1 MGIVIKYK
9 AMQVFS
15 FLPSSFS
22 VHSITLFPSFV
33 LFMRRTETAK
43 EKQI

>member
-9 AMQVFS
+9 AMQMFR
-15 FLPSSFS
+15 FCPPPSPF
-22 VHSITLFPSFV
+22 ITLFPSFV

-43 EKQI
+43 AKQI